1 MQIKSRDFRY
11 LRNWRWWAMLP
22 LMLPLGLVAV
32 WGPILDWL
40 SRGIER
46 LADRINYS
54 TTLKSIMERIEQF
67 TAKGKHQ

>member
-1 MQIKSRDFRY
+1 MKSRNHRY
-11 LRNWRWWAMLP
+11 LRNWRWWAMLLP
-22 LMLPLGLVAV
+22 LLVLGLVAV

-54 TTLKSIMERIEQF
+54 TTLKAIMERIEQF

>member
-1 MQIKSRDFRY
+1 M
-11 LRNWRWWAMLP
+11 LLP
-22 LMLPLGLVAV
+22 LLVLGLVAV

-54 TTLKSIMERIEQF
+54 TTLKAIMERIEQF